1 MWEPLGIINHK
12 EHLEK
17 KKYIYNKTKE
27 HKLSTKWKN
36 IGNSIWNFI
45 GNKWVEQKII
55 KAHLVG
61 CLQNLSPFLFFSS
74 FFFPLFFLFLFF
86 QKLDQQFN

>member
-1 MWEPLGIINHK
+1 MNTCEVHVGTLGIINHK

-17 KKYIYNKTKE
+17 EKYIYNKTKE

-45 GNKWVEQKII
+45 GNKWGGAK
-55 KAHLVG
+55 
-61 CLQNLSPFLFFSS
+61 NP
-74 FFFPLFFLFLFF
+74 
-86 QKLDQQFN
+86 